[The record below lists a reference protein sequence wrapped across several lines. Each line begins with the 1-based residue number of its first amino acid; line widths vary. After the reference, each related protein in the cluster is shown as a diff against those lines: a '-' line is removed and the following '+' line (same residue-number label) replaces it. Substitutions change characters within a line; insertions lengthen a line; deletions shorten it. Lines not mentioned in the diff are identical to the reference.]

1 MSESSALARVRIVL
15 VQTSHP
21 GNIGAAA
28 RAMKTMGLARLVLV
42 RPRHFPH
49 PEADAFAAGAIDV
62 LSAAVVC
69 DSLGEALRGAVLV
82 VAATARHRDMSHDA
96 IECRE
101 ACRRLIAAAAQED
114 VALVF
119 GPERTGLTTTE
130 VNQAQLVATISA
142 AAEYPSLNLAQA
154 VQVFAYELRMSV
166 AGAGAV
172 SGPAAGISATHE
184 EIEGFYA
191 ELQQTLHGIGFL
203 DPRQPRRMMQRLR
216 RIFSRGRLEKEE
228 INILRGV
235 LSTIRSKVE

>member
-1 MSESSALARVRIVL
+1 MSESSPLARVRIVL

-28 RAMKTMGLARLVLV
+28 RAMKTMGLSRLVLV

-49 PEADAFAAGAIDV
+49 PDAEAFAAGAAD
-62 LSAAVVC
+62 LLHEAVVC
-69 DSLGEALRGAVLV
+69 DSLDEALRGAVLV

-96 IECRE
+96 LECRE

-119 GPERTGLTTTE
+119 GPERTGLTTKE

-142 AAEYPSLNLAQA
+142 AAAYSSLNLAQA
-154 VQVFAYELRMSV
+154 VQVFAYELRMSS
-166 AGAGAV
+166 AGAGPI
-172 SGPAAGISATHE
+172 SGPTGNAATHE
-184 EIEGFYA
+184 EIEGFYT
-191 ELQQTLHGIGFL
+191 ELEQTLHRIGFL
-203 DPRQPRRMMQRLR
+203 DPRQPRRMMRRLR